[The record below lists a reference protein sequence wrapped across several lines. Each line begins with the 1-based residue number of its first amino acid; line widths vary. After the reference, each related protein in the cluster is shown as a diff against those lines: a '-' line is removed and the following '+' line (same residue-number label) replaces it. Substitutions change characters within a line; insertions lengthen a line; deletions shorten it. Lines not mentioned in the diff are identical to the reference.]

1 MPAKTRARRRKE
13 MEEEADLPASGCPN
27 LEDAILEGRK
37 LIIASNRGPVTF
49 QKDENGDITARRGGG
64 GLVTALTGL
73 VQHIE
78 ATWIAS
84 AMTEEDRAF
93 KPEKIPLGKDGSQIE
108 IEFVNPDGEAYDK
121 YYNIISNPLLW
132 FLQHN
137 MWDIAKAPTIDRTI
151 WDAWEN
157 GYVAINRM
165 FAEAIARKIYTD
177 NQPAI
182 VMIQDY
188 QLYLV
193 SHFLR
198 KRISSRSRHVLIHF
212 IHIPWPGTEDW
223 GVLPPTMREAILG
236 GLCAVDLLG
245 FQTREDGL
253 NFIRTCQSHLVG
265 AHVNFKKGR
274 VWYRN
279 HATYVRDFPISIDV
293 RTLRQLSRS
302 EEVARYREQIDE
314 YAGDDALIVRIDRT
328 EPSKNIVRGFQAMEE
343 LLELY
348 PEYRNKVHFLAML
361 VPSRMEV
368 VEYQNY
374 LDELMA
380 AAGRVNAKYGDSEWE
395 PVRVMVGENYPRA
408 VATLQRYDILLV
420 NSIADGMNLVAKEGP
435 IVNQKNGVVILSE
448 RTGARQ
454 QLEEGAIVISPCDIY
469 ATAQAMHRALL
480 MSQEERRRRIDH
492 LVRIIEENDI
502 NAWLCAQLQAIGNL
516 FL

>member
-1 MPAKTRARRRKE
+1 
-13 MEEEADLPASGCPN
+13 MEDESNLPSDGCSSSEE
-27 LEDAILEGRK
+27 AILEGRR

-49 QKDENGDITARRGGG
+49 QKDEDGNITAHRGGG

-73 VQHIE
+73 VRHID
-78 ATWIAS
+78 AAWIAS
-84 AMTEEDRAF
+84 AMTDEDRAF
-93 KPEKIPLGKDGSQIE
+93 KPEKVPLGSEDAQIE
-108 IEFVNPDGEAYDK
+108 IEFVQPDPEAYDK
-121 YYNIISNPLLW
+121 YYNVISNPLLW

-137 MWDIAKAPTIDRTI
+137 MWDIARAPTFDRNT

-157 GYVAINRM
+157 GYVAVNRM
-165 FAEAIARKIYTD
+165 FAEAIARKIYAD
-177 NQPAI
+177 KQPAI

-193 SHFLR
+193 PFYLR
-198 KRISSRSRHVLIHF
+198 KRVSSRSKHVLVHF
-212 IHIPWPGTEDW
+212 VHIPWPGTEDW
-223 GVLPPTMREAILG
+223 GVLPPAMRQAILNS
-236 GLCAVDLLG
+236 LCCVDLLG

-253 NFIRTCQSHLVG
+253 NFIRTCQSHLEG
-265 AHVNFKKGR
+265 AHVNFSKGR

-293 RTLRQLSRS
+293 KALRELSQT
-302 EEVARYREQIDE
+302 EEVARFREQIDD
-314 YAGDDALIVRIDRT
+314 YAGSNDLIVRIDRT

-343 LLELY
+343 MLELY
-348 PEYRNKVHFLAML
+348 PEHRNKVHFLAAL

-368 VEYQNY
+368 AEYQDY

-395 PVRVMVGENYPRA
+395 PVRVMVGENYDRA
-408 VATLQRYDILLV
+408 IAALQRYDILLV

-435 IVNQKNGVVILSE
+435 IVNQMDGVVILSE

-469 ATAQAMHRALL
+469 ATAQAMHRGLAMNRDDRKWRADRLKK
-480 MSQEERRRRIDH
+480 
-492 LVRIIEENDI
+492 IIAENDI
-502 NAWLCAQLQAIGNL
+502 NAWMCSQLQAIGRL
-516 FL
+516 VL

>member
-1 MPAKTRARRRKE
+1 MD
-13 MEEEADLPASGCPN
+13 EEADLPARGCPS
-27 LEDAILEGRK
+27 LEERILEGRR
-37 LIIASNRGPVTF
+37 LIIASNRGPVSF
-49 QKDENGDITARRGGG
+49 QKDENGEINAQRGGG
-64 GLVTALTGL
+64 GLVTALTG
-73 VQHIE
+73 VVRHVE
-78 ATWIAS
+78 ATWISS

-93 KPEKIPLGKDGSQIE
+93 NPKKVPLGAGDDQIE
-108 IEFVNPDGEAYDK
+108 IEFVAPDAETYDK

-137 MWDIAKAPTIDRTI
+137 MWDIATAPTIDRTI

-165 FAEAIARKIYTD
+165 FADAIIHKIYANT
-177 NQPAI
+177 QPAI

-193 SHFLR
+193 PYFLR
-198 KRISSRSRHVLIHF
+198 KRISRRSKHILVHF

-223 GVLPPTMREAILG
+223 GVLPPVMREAILE

-245 FQTREDGL
+245 FQTRDDGL
-253 NFIRTCQSHLVG
+253 NFIRTCQSHLEG

-293 RTLRQLSRS
+293 PALRKLSAS
-302 EEVARYREQIDE
+302 EDVRRYGEQIDE
-314 YAGDDALIVRIDRT
+314 YAGDAALIVRIDRT

-348 PEYRNKVHFLAML
+348 PEYRKKVHFLAML

-368 VEYQNY
+368 AEYQDY

-380 AAGRVNAKYGDSEWE
+380 AAGRVNANYGDSEWE

-408 VATLQRYDILLV
+408 VAALQRYDILLV

-435 IVNQKNGVVILSE
+435 IVNQKNGVEILSE

-469 ATAQAMHRALL
+469 ATAQAMHQAL
-480 MSQEERRRRIDH
+480 MMHEAERLRRSAR
-492 LVRIIEENDI
+492 LVQIVEENDI
-502 NAWLCAQLQAIGNL
+502 NAWLCAQLEAIGRL
-516 FL
+516 VL

>member
-1 MPAKTRARRRKE
+1 

-27 LEDAILEGRK
+27 LQDSILEDRR

-49 QKDENGDITARRGGG
+49 QKDEYGEIIAHRGGG

-78 ATWIAS
+78 ATWIAT

-108 IEFVNPDGEAYDK
+108 IEFVNPDDEAYDK
-121 YYNIISNPLLW
+121 YYNVISNPLLW

-137 MWDIAKAPTIDRTI
+137 MWDIAKAPTIDRAT

-165 FAEAIARKIYTD
+165 FADAIARKIYSD

-182 VMIQDY
+182 VMLQDY

-193 SHFLR
+193 PHFLR
-198 KRISSRSRHVLIHF
+198 KRISTRSRHILVHF

-223 GVLPPTMREAILG
+223 GILPPAMREAILG

-314 YAGDDALIVRIDRT
+314 YAGDDALIVRIDRS

-348 PEYRNKVHFLAML
+348 PDYRNKVHFLAML

-395 PVRVMVGENYPRA
+395 PVRVMVGDNYPRA
-408 VATLQRYDILLV
+408 IATLQRYDILLV

-435 IVNQKNGVVILSE
+435 IVNQMDGVVVLSE

-480 MSQEERRRRIDH
+480 MSQEERRRRVDH

-516 FL
+516 IL

>member
-1 MPAKTRARRRKE
+1 MDE
-13 MEEEADLPASGCPN
+13 DSDLPSKGCSN
-27 LEDAILEGRK
+27 LEESILEGRR

-49 QKDENGDITARRGGG
+49 QKDENGNIEAHRGGG

-73 VQHIE
+73 VQHID
-78 ATWIAS
+78 AAWIAS
-84 AMTEEDRAF
+84 AMTDEDRAF
-93 KPEKIPLGKDGSQIE
+93 TPAKVPLGIEDTQIE
-108 IEFVNPDGEAYDK
+108 IEFVQPDADAYDK
-121 YYNIISNPLLW
+121 YYNVIANPLLW

-137 MWDIAKAPTIDRTI
+137 MWDIAKAPTFDRTT

-157 GYVAINRM
+157 GYVTVNRM
-165 FAEAIARKIYTD
+165 FAEAIARNIYA
-177 NQPAI
+177 NKQPAI

-188 QLYLV
+188 QLYLAPYY
-193 SHFLR
+193 LR
-198 KRISSRSRHVLIHF
+198 KRVSTRSKHVLVQF

-223 GVLPPTMREAILG
+223 GVLPPVMRKAILE
-236 GLCAVDLLG
+236 GLCSVDLLG

-253 NFIRTCQSHLVG
+253 NFIRTCQSHLDG
-265 AHVNFKKGR
+265 AHVNFSKGR

-293 RTLRQLSRS
+293 NTLRQLAES
-302 EEVARYREQIDE
+302 EEVTRYREQIEE
-314 YAGDDALIVRIDRT
+314 YAGDDDLIVRIDRT

-343 LLELY
+343 MLELY
-348 PEYRNKVHFLAML
+348 PEHLNKVHFLAVL

-368 VEYQNY
+368 AEYQNY

-408 VATLQRYDILLV
+408 IAALQRYDILLV

-469 ATAQAMHRALL
+469 ATAQAMHRGLV
-480 MSQEERRRRIDH
+480 MNREERQRRGNH
-492 LVRIIEENDI
+492 LIKIIEETDI
-502 NAWLCAQLQAIGNL
+502 NAWLCMQLQAIGRL
-516 FL
+516 IL